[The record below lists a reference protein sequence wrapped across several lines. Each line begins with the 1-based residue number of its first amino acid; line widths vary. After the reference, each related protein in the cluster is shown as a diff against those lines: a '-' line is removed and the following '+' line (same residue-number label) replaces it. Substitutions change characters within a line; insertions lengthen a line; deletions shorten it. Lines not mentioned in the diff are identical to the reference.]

1 MSTSRRE
8 TIHMIRPLAVL
19 VLCGLLVSA
28 ASAGDA
34 EQDDLLIADFEGPD
48 YGAWKT
54 TGEAFGTGPAR
65 GTLPSQMDV
74 SGYEGKGLV
83 NSFYKGDGTTGTLTS
98 PPVKIQRKYINFLIG
113 GGMHPGKTCINLL
126 VDGKMLRTATGPN
139 DRPGGS
145 ERLDW
150 HSWDVSDLIGRQ
162 AVIQIVDQETGG
174 WGHINVDQIVQ
185 SNKRRQQEIVTAPLY
200 HETYR
205 PQFHFTPARNWTN
218 DPNGLVYYEG
228 EYHLFFQHNPK
239 GINWGNMTWGHAVSR
254 DLVHWEQL
262 ANAIEPDRLG
272 TIFSGS
278 AVVDWNDTAGFGK
291 GPEKRIV
298 AVYTSAGGTSPESKG
313 QPFTQS
319 IAYSL
324 DRGRTWA
331 KYEKNPVLPHVVGE
345 NRDPK
350 VVWHAPTRRWI
361 MTLFKDG
368 NVYGF
373 FASPDLKRWTHLH
386 DITVPGCGECP
397 DFFEMAVDGE
407 PDAKKWVWTAANG
420 HYLVGTFD
428 GKRFVPETGPHQADW
443 GANFYAVQTFSD
455 IPASDGRR
463 IQIAWMNGGRYPG
476 MPFNQ
481 QMSFPCELKLR
492 RLPGGLRICRLPV
505 KEIELLHAK
514 EHSWSGRVVRPG
526 EDLLAGIQG
535 ELFDI
540 RAEIDVGPAEARRL
554 GRSPSTQPT
563 DSSAGRANPT
573 ISLLLRGEPVTYTVA
588 DKKLACLGRSA
599 VLAPV
604 DGRIKLQILLDRTSI
619 EVFANDGCVSM
630 TSCFLPRAEAK
641 PLALQMTGG
650 PVRIVSLKVFDL
662 SSAWKA
668 R

>member
-1 MSTSRRE
+1 MTRPST
-8 TIHMIRPLAVL
+8 TLPLCAL
-19 VLCGLLVSA
+19 LAFAGLA
-28 ASAGDA
+28 QASQQGDI
-34 EQDDLLIADFEGPD
+34 LIADFEGRD

-54 TGEAFGTGPAR
+54 TGGAFGPGPAR

-98 PPVKIQRKYINFLIG
+98 PPLTIERKYINFLIG

-126 VDGKMLRTATGPN
+126 VDGKVVRTATGPN

-174 WGHINVDQIVQ
+174 WGHVNIDHIVQ
-185 SNKRRQQEIVTAPLY
+185 SNKRRQQEIVTTPLY

-218 DPNGLVYYEG
+218 DPNGLVYYQG

-291 GPEKRIV
+291 GPEKPLV
-298 AVYTSAGGTSPESKG
+298 AIYTSAGGTSPESKG
-313 QPFTQS
+313 QPFSQS
-319 IAYSL
+319 IACSL
-324 DRGRTWA
+324 DRGRTWT
-331 KYEKNPVLPHVVGE
+331 KYEKNPVLPHVVGQ

-350 VVWHAPTRRWI
+350 VVWHGPTRQWI

-397 DFFEMAVDGE
+397 DFFEMPVDGE
-407 PDAKKWVWTAANG
+407 PNLKKWVWTAANG

-455 IPASDGRR
+455 IPPSDGRR
-463 IQIAWMNGGRYPG
+463 IQIAWMNGGKYPG

-492 RLPGGLRICRLPV
+492 SLSEGLRICRLPV
-505 KEIELLHAK
+505 KEIELLRGK
-514 EHSWSGRVVRPG
+514 EHSWGGRVVQPG

-540 RAEIDVGPAEARRL
+540 RAEIEVGPAVPAENAPRAER
-554 GRSPSTQPT
+554 T
-563 DSSAGRANPT
+563 AGKAGLKVSF
-573 ISLLLRGEPVTYTVA
+573 ILRGEPVTYNLA
-588 DKKLACLGRSA
+588 DKKLTCLGRSA
-599 VLAPV
+599 VLGPV
-604 DGRIKLQILLDRTSI
+604 NGRIKLRILLDRTSI
-619 EVFANDGCVSM
+619 EVFGNDGRVSM
-630 TSCFLPRAEAK
+630 TSCFLPRTDAK
-641 PLALQMTGG
+641 ALAFRATGG
-650 PVRIVSLKVFDL
+650 PVKIASLKVYEL
-662 SSAWKA
+662 RSAWSQ
-668 R
+668 

>member
-1 MSTSRRE
+1 MTRPSTTHSLCAL
-8 TIHMIRPLAVL
+8 LAVA
-19 VLCGLLVSA
+19 GLA
-28 ASAGDA
+28 QASQQGDI
-34 EQDDLLIADFEGPD
+34 LIADFEGRD

-54 TGEAFGTGPAR
+54 TGEAFGPGPAR
-65 GTLPSQMDV
+65 GTLPNQMEV

-98 PPVKIQRKYINFLIG
+98 PPVKIQRKFINFLIG

-126 VDGKMLRTATGPN
+126 VDGKVVRTATGPN

-174 WGHINVDQIVQ
+174 WGHLNVDQIVQ
-185 SNKRRQQEIVTAPLY
+185 SNRRRQQEIVTAPLY

-291 GPEKRIV
+291 PIV
-298 AVYTSAGGTSPESKG
+298 AIYTSAGGTSPESKG
-313 QPFTQS
+313 QPFSQS

-331 KYEKNPVLPHVVGE
+331 KYEKNPVLPHIIGE

-350 VVWHAPTRRWI
+350 VVWHGPTRQWI

-397 DFFEMAVDGE
+397 DFFEMPVDGE
-407 PDAKKWVWTAANG
+407 PDTKKWVWTAANG

-428 GKRFVPETGPHQADW
+428 GKRFAPESGPHQADW
-443 GANFYAVQTFSD
+443 GANYYAVQTFSD

-463 IQIAWMNGGRYPG
+463 IQIAWMNGGKYPG

-505 KEIELLHAK
+505 QQIELLHGK
-514 EHSWSGRVVRPG
+514 EHSWSGRVVQPG

-540 RAEIDVGPAEARRL
+540 GAEIDVGPAEAGRL
-554 GRSPSTQPT
+554 GRSLSAQPT
-563 DSSAGRANPT
+563 DSSAGRAGTT

-588 DKKLACLGRSA
+588 DKKLTCLGRSA
-599 VLAPV
+599 ALAPL

-619 EVFANDGCVSM
+619 EVFGQDGCVSM
-630 TSCFLPRAEAK
+630 TSCFLPRADAK
-641 PLALQMTGG
+641 SLALQTTGG
-650 PVRIVSLKVFDL
+650 PVKIISLKVCEL
-662 SSAWKA
+662 RSAWKA